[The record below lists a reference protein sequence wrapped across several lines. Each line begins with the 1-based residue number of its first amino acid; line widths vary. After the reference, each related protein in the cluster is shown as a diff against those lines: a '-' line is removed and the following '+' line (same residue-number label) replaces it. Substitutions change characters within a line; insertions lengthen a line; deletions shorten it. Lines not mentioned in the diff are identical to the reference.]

1 MESIREMWEL
11 VCEQLR
17 HSISDVIF
25 NIWFSTIELVDFDGE
40 TVQLAVSEMK
50 RITIEKQ
57 FGSELRE
64 AFRSVLGFDVNIEM
78 INPSEVVIP
87 TTEEKAPEP
96 VFSDEN
102 NTFETF
108 VVGAS
113 NRFACAAAKAVAE
126 RPAVEYNPLFIYG
139 SSGLG
144 KTHLLSAIRSEILKR
159 NPEANIIYTRGEDF
173 VNLIVGG
180 MQRGTMNSIHDKF
193 RNCDVLLV
201 DDIQFIAGKKRT
213 QEEFFHTFNALTA
226 DGKQIV
232 LISDSTPK
240 DIPQLDER
248 LRTRFEQGLIAD
260 IQPPDFETRLA
271 IVERK
276 AAALGVDL
284 SQDVTYYIAEK
295 IKTNVRQLEG
305 AVKKI
310 HALSSLDGT
319 PISIAMA
326 QNAIKDL
333 AGEGLPVKE
342 LVNKIISET
351 ARTFGVNQADIISKK
366 KDNKTAK
373 ARQIAIYAI
382 RQCTDLTQQ
391 EITEFFNGRDRTAIH
406 YAIDKIE
413 PEIERDSA
421 LRKNVENIIKNAKEQ

>member
-201 DDIQFIAGKKRT
+201 DDIQFIAGKERT

-276 AAALGVDL
+276 AVALGVDL

>member
-87 TTEEKAPEP
+87 ATEEKAPEP

-201 DDIQFIAGKKRT
+201 DDIQFIAGKERT

-333 AGEGLPVKE
+333 ASEGLPINE

-351 ARTFGVNQADIISKK
+351 ARTFGVSHSDIISKK

-391 EITEFFNGRDRTAIH
+391 EITEFFNGRDRTSIH
-406 YAIDKIE
+406 YALEKIE
-413 PEIERDSA
+413 PEIENDSA

>member
-201 DDIQFIAGKKRT
+201 DDIQFIAGKERT